1 MDLKRNPNAK
11 CILFVWFFF
20 LFACQYEQRGVVCRG
35 AVNDCD
41 IPETCTGD
49 SSQVKLSA
57 QRSSQI
63 RHIRPTQRSLCDTLF
78 LLQCPH
84 NVHKLDG
91 YICDNSQ
98 VRPVSRHVFQSA
110 AKAMHAW
117 TPLFDPCRD
126 GVMAGDAGLVTD
138 SAKDSG
144 ASVRIKPVKLTTS
157 RGR

>member
-1 MDLKRNPNAK
+1 MQNAFN
-11 CILFVWFFF
+11 LFDFFYFYVSTSREELCVEEPWMTVTSQKPALETPARWSF
-20 LFACQYEQRGVVCRG
+20 LHKEA
-35 AVNDCD
+35 A
-41 IPETCTGD
+41 
-49 SSQVKLSA
+49 K
-57 QRSSQI
+57 I
-63 RHIRPTQRSLCDTLF
+63 RHIRPTQHSLCDTLF